1 MRIWHDTSY
10 LTDRDKL
17 MIDRGLARDGY
28 HSLRFSFVYTPEERE
43 QNRQMS
49 MMSNSM
55 HQERWHQLCVQDA
68 VRRSDAMH
76 QVMEEISKQF
86 VCYQYDKGQSLR
98 YDDLSWDLF
107 FWCNDF
113 SSTFRGSG
121 LPDRDYSYFT
131 LNFNRQHDLD
141 KQDEIRCKVL
151 ELLKSKYADW
161 PNLDVANQH
170 RAFPD
175 ESKIQ
180 AAVKAAL
187 PIVLNYPSS
196 MGTWSARWFRQPKAT
211 FSRRSMRGS
220 MAIGSTTW
228 ICWRSTGICLR
239 LSLFWRCAMRNGK
252 PLEPRNWM
260 MEKFIDHVGHEI
272 VCVAYGDLNDPHDV
286 CIECETCGCVLVSAE
301 DFDETDG
308 GDG

>member
-1 MRIWHDTSY
+1 VKDEQYKNRLPLPGCRQLQARQHLRGAGAITEEQKAIVLDSLDDGESRRYRMRIWHDTSY

-17 MIDRGLARDGY
+17 MIDRDLARDGY

-55 HQERWHQLCVQDA
+55 HQERWHQICVQDA

-86 VCYQYDKGQSLR
+86 VCYQYDKGQRLR

-161 PNLDVANQH
+161 PNLDIANQH
-170 RAFPD
+170 RAIPD
-175 ESKIQ
+175 EPKIQ

-187 PIVLNYPSS
+187 PIVLNYPCQYGN
-196 MGTWSARWFRQPKAT
+196 MVGKVVQTTEGYFFKKKYARKYGYRLDDLDLLEIYWNMPKVE
-211 FSRRSMRGS
+211 SV
-220 MAIGSTTW
+220 
-228 ICWRSTGICLR
+228 
-239 LSLFWRCAMRNGK
+239 
-252 PLEPRNWM
+252 LE
-260 MEKFIDHVGHEI
+260 
-272 VCVAYGDLNDPHDV
+272 VCHA
-286 CIECETCGCVLVSAE
+286 
-301 DFDETDG
+301 
-308 GDG
+308 